1 MNILVV
7 GGGGREHALAWK
19 LAQSDLVGKLYA
31 APGNPGISEYAVCVP
46 LKVEDV
52 TGIAKFAVSE
62 SINLAAVGPEI
73 PLCMGITDILEE
85 AGIAVFG
92 PSFRAAAIE
101 GSKVFSK
108 NLMRKY
114 NIPTAAFEVF
124 TLYDDA
130 VSYARALG
138 DDMWVKAS
146 GLAAGKGAVYASDP
160 DVAERII
167 RGMMVES
174 MFGESGYEVVIED
187 NMRGEEASIFAVCDG
202 KTFKTLVSSQD
213 HKRIL
218 DGDSGPN
225 TGGMGAY
232 APAPVIDRNM
242 MRRIEREIIQPTLDG
257 MAAEGIPYRG
267 LLYAGVMITASG
279 PRVVEYNC
287 RFGDPESQAVLPLL
301 KGDLA
306 EIMLSSA
313 QGDLSGVEVGAK
325 TGSAL
330 CVVMASGGYPGTC
343 RKGFPVSGLK
353 EAGEEKNVKVFHAGT
368 ALEESRIVTAG
379 GRVLGVTAW
388 SDSLLEARNCA
399 YSAVDKISFQDAFYR
414 KDIGYR
420 ALQKQDTEDRSQK
433 SE

>member
-1 MNILVV
+1 MGSKLKVLVV

-85 AGIAVFG
+85 AGISVFG

-130 VSYARALG
+130 VSYARSLG
-138 DDMWVKAS
+138 DDMWVKAD
-146 GLAAGKGAVYASDP
+146 GLAAGKGAMYASDP
-160 DVAERII
+160 DEAVKII
-167 RGMMVES
+167 RGMMVEG
-174 MFGESGYEVVIED
+174 MFGESGYEVVIEE
-187 NMRGEEASIFAVCDG
+187 NMRGEEASIFVVCDG

-213 HKRIL
+213 HKRIF

-232 APAPVIDRNM
+232 APASVIDRNM
-242 MRRIEREIIQPTLDG
+242 MRRIEREIMP
-257 MAAEGIPYRG
+257 
-267 LLYAGVMITASG
+267 
-279 PRVVEYNC
+279 
-287 RFGDPESQAVLPLL
+287 
-301 KGDLA
+301 
-306 EIMLSSA
+306 SS
-313 QGDLSGVEVGAK
+313 VG
-325 TGSAL
+325 
-330 CVVMASGGYPGTC
+330 
-343 RKGFPVSGLK
+343 
-353 EAGEEKNVKVFHAGT
+353 
-368 ALEESRIVTAG
+368 
-379 GRVLGVTAW
+379 
-388 SDSLLEARNCA
+388 
-399 YSAVDKISFQDAFYR
+399 
-414 KDIGYR
+414 
-420 ALQKQDTEDRSQK
+420 
-433 SE
+433 